1 MTDVDPEL
9 FYDAAAAYK
18 KNSDHAG
25 AALRKLA
32 GVDAAGAAGTHG
44 VGPQWASSYDAAA
57 EEAGQVAYRLVNVFH
72 NLGSLL
78 RQNGINHDQ
87 TEEASTLNQRDAYG
101 APITPPG
108 ESAGTFIDA
117 AVAVSSVAGGGDPEP
132 PHWNLVADRIVD
144 GWPDGH
150 PDHALAA
157 SAAWETFGHDLV
169 RIDDQPGPEEQRL
182 IVDVEAAEIAPLV
195 DRLEEA
201 RGVNT
206 DIAGACGDLS
216 RAAKDYGNKLKS
228 VKDDMAFVVNQLH
241 WLIIILDSYPPVL
254 HRLTGPIKETFIAA
268 AVTQING
275 LNAALRTIA
284 TASMTDLTA
293 AGSAMGA
300 ALPAVKR
307 LLDLVPRRVNPTPTH
322 RVNDNRRKGRRA
334 EDIAGIDQSK
344 KVRIPVRN
352 PKPGRP
358 RFRIPDEIDDENH
371 VVREV
376 KNVKKLDT
384 TQQIR
389 DIAEW
394 ARDNGYKL
402 VIVVDKGRTDAG
414 SVEQTLERDF
424 EGLDVVI
431 DDSKNLS

>member
-18 KNSDHAG
+18 ENSDHTA
-25 AALRKLA
+25 AALNKLT
-32 GVDAAGAAGTHG
+32 GVHAANGAGTHG
-44 VGPQWASSYDAAA
+44 VGPQWATAYDTAAD
-57 EEAGQVAYRLVNVFH
+57 EVGQVAYRLVNAFH

-78 RQNGINHDQ
+78 RQDGVNHDE

-117 AVAVSSVAGGGDPEP
+117 AVKVSSVAGGGDPEP
-132 PHWNLVADRIVD
+132 PHWDLVGGQITD

-150 PDHALAA
+150 PDQLLSA

-169 RIDDQPGPEEQRL
+169 GIDDQPGPEEQRL
-182 IVDVEAAEIAPLV
+182 IVDVEAAEIAFV
-195 DRLEEA
+195 IDRLNEA
-201 RGVNT
+201 RIVST
-206 DIAGACGDLS
+206 DIAGACGDMS
-216 RAAKDYGNKLKS
+216 RAAKDYGNELKS
-228 VKDDMAFVVNQLH
+228 VKDDMAFIVKCLYLIVTALDAYPPQLH
-241 WLIIILDSYPPVL
+241 LIAE
-254 HRLTGPIKETFIAA
+254 TIKNTFIAT

-275 LNAALRTIA
+275 LNAALRVTATSSMKDLGVAA
-284 TASMTDLTA
+284 TA
-293 AGSAMGA
+293 MGT
-300 ALPAVKR
+300 ALPAVKSI
-307 LLDLVPRRVNPTPTH
+307 LALVPRGVTPTPTQ

-334 EDIAGIDQSK
+334 EEIAGIDQTTK
-344 KVRIPVRN
+344 RPIQVTD
-352 PKPGRP
+352 PKTGAQRT
-358 RFRIPDEIDDENH
+358 RIPDEIDDENH

-376 KNVKKLDT
+376 KNVQKLET

-389 DIAEW
+389 DMAQW

-414 SVEQTLERDF
+414 TVEQRLRD
-424 EGLDVVI
+424 EYPGLNVTI
-431 DDSKNLS
+431 DASQNLS

>member
-9 FYDAAAAYK
+9 FYDAAAAYTE
-18 KNSDHAG
+18 NSDHAA

-32 GVDAAGAAGTHG
+32 GVEAARAAGTHG
-44 VGPQWASSYDAAA
+44 VGPQWGSSYDVAA

-132 PHWNLVADRIVD
+132 PHWNLVADGIVD

-150 PDHALAA
+150 PDRALAA

-216 RAAKDYGNKLKS
+216 RAAKDYGNELKS
-228 VKDDMAFVVNQLH
+228 VKDDMAFVVNQLY
-241 WLIIILDSYPPVL
+241 WLIIILDGYPPAL
-254 HRLTGPIKETFIAA
+254 HRLIGPIKEMFIAA

-275 LNAALRTIA
+275 LNTVLRATA

-293 AGSAMGA
+293 AGSAMGT

-307 LLDLVPRRVNPTPTH
+307 LLDLVPRRVDPTPTQ

-334 EDIAGIDQSK
+334 EDIAGIDQTK
-344 KVRIPVRN
+344 KVPIRVMDPKTGEERI
-352 PKPGRP
+352 
-358 RFRIPDEIDDENH
+358 RIPDEIDERNH
-371 VVREV
+371 VMREV
-376 KNVKKLDT
+376 KNVKKLAA
-384 TQQIR
+384 TQQLR
-389 DIAEW
+389 DMAQW

-402 VIVVDKGRTDAG
+402 VIVVDKGRTDRG
-414 SVEQTLERDF
+414 NVEQTLESNYK
-424 EGLDVVI
+424 GLDVVI